1 MAYLN
6 SIRGIDQ
13 INIRINSGGGSVLD
27 GYSILT
33 AILNSKV
40 KCDTYIDGLAASMA
54 ATIAVCGNKVY
65 MSDYGTFMIHNAQ
78 GEDQKVAALFSETI
92 NTILTKRTGN
102 DAESIAKMMDKE
114 TWMDAKTCKKM
125 GFVDEIINTS
135 KKVTKIKASATL
147 EERFAIYNNVLNQE
161 KINMKEIAKSLGLAE
176 SATEAEIINAINK
189 LNADKTEV
197 QNKLTEIE
205 NAKKEAEKLQAE
217 ARKAKATAVAN
228 KLVNEKKMKPE
239 EVANFVEL
247 ASATDKSLETM
258 TNMVATIV
266 DPTKSV
272 AIFNPQNAS
281 QATGREGWDFQKWSK
296 EDPKGLMEMQNNR
309 PEEFKALYEKTYKK
323 K

>member
-6 SIRGIDQ
+6 SIGGIDQ

-78 GEDQKVAALFSETI
+78 GEDQKVAALFSDTI

-102 DAESIAKMMDKE
+102 DAETIAKMMDKE

-135 KKVTKIKASATL
+135 KKVKVKASASV
-147 EERFAIYNNVLNQE
+147 EERFAIYNNALNQE

-176 SATEAEIINAINK
+176 TATEAEIINAINK
-189 LNADKTEV
+189 LNTDKTEV

-205 NAKKEAEKLQAE
+205 NAKKEAEKLQAQ
-217 ARKAKATAVAN
+217 ARKDKATAVAN
-228 KLVNEKKMKPE
+228 KAVTEKKLKQE
-239 EVANFVEL
+239 EVANFIEI
-247 ASATDKSLETM
+247 ASASDKSLETM
-258 TNMVATIV
+258 TNMVASIV

-272 AIFNPQNAS
+272 AIFNHQNAS
-281 QATGREGWDFQKWSK
+281 QSTGREGWDFTKWSK